1 MHVFNL
7 ADSPAEK
14 RRYCKSMKLLNT
26 TFQASGK
33 KSSESKILK
42 KKIFLFFHKG

>member
-33 KSSESKILK
+33 KSSESEILK
-42 KKIFLFFHKG
+42 KKNIFIFS